1 MIIFYSFFYFI
12 FFYLYS
18 FSIFLFPFKKNRLS
32 LLESNRAGQIQRQED
47 VSSQLIKQKP
57 FLVVEYQRKPLNKK
71 ADQSIKVNMRHL
83 EIIYNPT
90 IIQGILSFLTAH
102 SKDNESFDALIEVA
116 GDTIEGFKQQTR
128 AGLEYVLETHSTL
141 DLDVDIDAP
150 IIVIPERYVYTYRL
164 YAIVKKES

>member
-1 MIIFYSFFYFI
+1 MMIIFYSFFYFI

-47 VSSQLIKQKP
+47 ISSQLIKQKP

-102 SKDNESFDALIEVA
+102 SKDNESFDALIE
-116 GDTIEGFKQQTR
+116 
-128 AGLEYVLETHSTL
+128 
-141 DLDVDIDAP
+141 
-150 IIVIPERYVYTYRL
+150 
-164 YAIVKKES
+164 